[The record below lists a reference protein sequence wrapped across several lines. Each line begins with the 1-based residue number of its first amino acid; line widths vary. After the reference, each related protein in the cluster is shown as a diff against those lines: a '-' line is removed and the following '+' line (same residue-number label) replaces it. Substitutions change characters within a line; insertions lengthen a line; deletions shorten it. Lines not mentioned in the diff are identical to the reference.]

1 MVGDSLYRSSSFR
14 LSDGRRGLD
23 DSCIRRLRSVLLSRL
38 DFWDNPGLGVSRD
51 FFCDAVDSVVRLSG
65 LSNFLFC
72 PSFQFA
78 GENTGYMSR
87 IRILPEAVANRI
99 AAGEVV
105 ERPASVVK
113 ELLENALDAGAK
125 TIRVEVEAG
134 GKRMIR
140 IIDDG
145 HGMSHDDALLAFERH
160 ATSKLRSADDLLSI
174 PTLGFRGEALPTI
187 AAVSRLLL
195 ETRAEEDAEGTR
207 VEFAGGKLVNVKP
220 AGLPAGTT
228 VSVADLFYSVPARRK
243 FLKSDTTELG
253 HIASLVT
260 HYALANPGR
269 QFVLTTPTQQIVDCS
284 PVERLAERVYQLF
297 GKQSFDE
304 LIEIPVVSAAFR
316 AAITEPE
323 LEPAEEKARLT
334 VYGFTSRPEIQRPN
348 RNGIYI
354 FVNRRLVRDRLI
366 LHAIHEAYRNIL
378 PSNVFPATLLFLEM
392 PYDEVDVNVHPAK
405 IEVRFRRSQFVHDFT
420 RDAIRQALM
429 SARPIASFAAAAAA
443 SGALQNANTSAASL
457 SNAPSMDP
465 TAPSIVPRAI
475 IPAMEEIGL
484 GSGVGSDGGF
494 DLTSAPLQPIEQRF
508 VFPAGPESL
517 VESSAAFGAPSLA
530 SEPPAP
536 NWAANFA
543 AGNGSAPATLPHP
556 DQIADL
562 KPLGQVSS
570 SFIVAVNGEG
580 LWLVDQ
586 HVAHERVLFEQHL
599 EARRA
604 GKVESQRML
613 MPMILELSPRQLVI
627 YEKIAEELSA
637 NGFEVELM
645 GPRSVAIQAAPA
657 GITGSDA
664 EKLLTE
670 ILDGIE
676 RENAAISI
684 ETLQAKIAAST
695 ACHAAI
701 KVNMPLD
708 QTKMEWLLAALA
720 KTDCPMSC
728 PHGRP
733 VVLRYSIKEIEK
745 AFHRI

>member
-1 MVGDSLYRSSSFR
+1 
-14 LSDGRRGLD
+14 
-23 DSCIRRLRSVLLSRL
+23 
-38 DFWDNPGLGVSRD
+38 
-51 FFCDAVDSVVRLSG
+51 
-65 LSNFLFC
+65 
-72 PSFQFA
+72 
-78 GENTGYMSR
+78 MSR
-87 IRILPEAVANRI
+87 IRILPEAVANKI

-113 ELLENALDAGAK
+113 ELLENAIDAGAQ
-125 TIRVEVEAG
+125 TIRIEVEMG

-140 IIDDG
+140 VIDDG
-145 HGMSHDDALLAFERH
+145 HGMTHDDALLAFERH

-174 PTLGFRGEALPTI
+174 ATLGFRGEALPTI

-195 ETRAEEDAEGTR
+195 ETRDESEAEGTR

-220 AGLPAGTT
+220 AGLPVGTT
-228 VSVADLFYSVPARRK
+228 VSVADIFYCVPARRK

-260 HYALANPGR
+260 HYALANPGK
-269 QFVLTTPTQQIVDCS
+269 QFILTTPTQEIINC
-284 PVERLAERVYQLF
+284 PPTEKLADRVYQLF
-297 GKQSFDE
+297 GRQALEE
-304 LIEIPVVSAAFR
+304 LVEIPAVSAPFR

-323 LEPAEEKARLT
+323 LEQEEEKASLT
-334 VYGFTSRPEIQRPN
+334 VRGFTSRPEVQRLN

-378 PSNVFPATLLFLEM
+378 PPAVFPATLLFLEM

-420 RDAIRQALM
+420 RDAIRQVLIG
-429 SARPIASFAAAAAA
+429 ARPIASFATAAGAA
-443 SGALQNANTSAASL
+443 SPIAGTGNGALSGGITP
-457 SNAPSMDP
+457 APVESG
-465 TAPSIVPRAI
+465 VPRAI

-494 DLTSAPLQPIEQRF
+494 DLSSAPMQPVEQRIPF
-508 VFPAGPESL
+508 TSGTAIGTAAAPEQL
-517 VESSAAFGAPSLA
+517 SSAR
-530 SEPPAP
+530 
-536 NWAANFA
+536 NWAANLA
-543 AGNGSAPATLPHP
+543 APNAGAPASLPRP
-556 DQIADL
+556 EQIADL
-562 KPLGQVSS
+562 KPLGQVSA
-570 SFIVAVNGEG
+570 SFIIAVNGEG
-580 LWLVDQ
+580 LWIVDQ

-604 GKVESQRML
+604 GRVEAQRML
-613 MPMILELSPRQLVI
+613 MPLVIELSPRQIVI
-627 YEKIAEELSA
+627 FEKIAEELAA
-637 NGFEVELM
+637 NGFEVEPM
-645 GPRSVAIQAAPA
+645 GPKSVAIQAVPA
-657 GITGSDA
+657 GVAAPDA

-701 KVNMPLD
+701 KVNMPLEHS
-708 QTKMEWLLAALA
+708 KMEWLLDALA

-733 VVLRYSIKEIEK
+733 VVLRYSLKEIEK

>member
-1 MVGDSLYRSSSFR
+1 M
-14 LSDGRRGLD
+14 
-23 DSCIRRLRSVLLSRL
+23 
-38 DFWDNPGLGVSRD
+38 
-51 FFCDAVDSVVRLSG
+51 A
-65 LSNFLFC
+65 
-72 PSFQFA
+72 
-78 GENTGYMSR
+78 
-87 IRILPEAVANRI
+87 EAVANKI

-113 ELLENALDAGAK
+113 ELLENALDAGA
-125 TIRVEVEAG
+125 TSVRIETEVG

-140 IIDDG
+140 VIDDG
-145 HGMSHDDALLAFERH
+145 HGMAHDDALLAFERH
-160 ATSKLRSADDLLSI
+160 ATSKLRTADDLLTIS
-174 PTLGFRGEALPTI
+174 TLGFRGEALPSI

-195 ETRAEEDAEGTR
+195 ETRDANDPEGTR
-207 VEFAGGKLVNVKP
+207 VEFAGGKLVGVKP
-220 AGLPAGTT
+220 AGLPPGTT
-228 VSVADLFYSVPARRK
+228 ISVADLFYCVPARRK

-260 HYALANPGR
+260 HYALANPTK
-269 QFVLTTPTQQIVDCS
+269 QFTLTTPSQEIINC
-284 PVERLAERVYQLF
+284 PPAEKLADRVYQLF
-297 GKQSFDE
+297 GRQALEE
-304 LIEIPVVSAAFR
+304 LVEIPATSAAFR
-316 AAITEPE
+316 AAITEPKME
-323 LEPAEEKARLT
+323 ASEESATLT
-334 VYGFTSRPEIQRPN
+334 VTGFTSRPAVQRLN
-348 RNGIYI
+348 RNGIYV

-378 PSNVFPATLLFLEM
+378 PPNVFPATLLFLEM

-429 SARPIASFAAAAAA
+429 STRPIASFAAVATGNIAANPAA
-443 SGALQNANTSAASL
+443 PPGTFAGGFAEPNPNSG
-457 SNAPSMDP
+457 
-465 TAPSIVPRAI
+465 VPRAV
-475 IPAMEEIGL
+475 IPSMEELGV
-484 GSGVGSDGGF
+484 GSGVGSDYAAPNGF
-494 DLTSAPLQPIEQRF
+494 DLASAPMQPLPQRF
-508 VFPAGPESL
+508 PFEPDNNLSP
-517 VESSAAFGAPSLA
+517 GAMPSGQ
-530 SEPPAP
+530 SREP
-536 NWAANFA
+536 NWAENFSRV
-543 AGNGSAPATLPHP
+543 GTDAPATLPRP

-562 KPLGQVSS
+562 KPLGQVSA

-580 LWLVDQ
+580 LWIVDQ

-604 GKVESQRML
+604 GKVEAQRLL
-613 MPMILELSPRQLVI
+613 MPMVIELAPRQLVI
-627 YEKIAEELSA
+627 YEKIAGELGA
-637 NGFEVELM
+637 NGFEVEPM
-645 GPRSVAIQAAPA
+645 GPKSVAIQAVPA
-657 GITGSDA
+657 GIAANDA
-664 EKLLTE
+664 EHLLTE
-670 ILDGIE
+670 ILDGLD

-684 ETLQAKIAAST
+684 DTLQSKIAAST

>member
-1 MVGDSLYRSSSFR
+1 
-14 LSDGRRGLD
+14 
-23 DSCIRRLRSVLLSRL
+23 
-38 DFWDNPGLGVSRD
+38 
-51 FFCDAVDSVVRLSG
+51 
-65 LSNFLFC
+65 
-72 PSFQFA
+72 
-78 GENTGYMSR
+78 MSR

-125 TIRVEVEAG
+125 TIRIEVEAG
-134 GKRMIR
+134 GKRLIR
-140 IIDDG
+140 VTDDG

-174 PTLGFRGEALPTI
+174 ATLGFRGEALPTI
-187 AAVSRLLL
+187 AAVSRLLI

-207 VEFAGGKLVNVKP
+207 VEFAGGKLIGVKP

-228 VSVADLFYSVPARRK
+228 ISVADLFYCVPARRK
-243 FLKSDTTELG
+243 FLKSETTELG

-260 HYALANPGR
+260 HYALANPGK
-269 QFVLTTPTQQIVDCS
+269 QFILSTPTQQIIDCS
-284 PVERLAERVYQLF
+284 PADLLSDRVYQLF
-297 GKQSFDE
+297 GRQSLQE
-304 LIEIPVVSAAFR
+304 LVEIPPVSAAFR

-323 LEPAEEKARLT
+323 LEPGEEKSRLS
-334 VYGFTSRPEIQRPN
+334 VWGFTSRPDVQRPN

-354 FVNRRLVRDRLI
+354 FVNRRLIRDRLI
-366 LHAIHEAYRNIL
+366 LHAINEAYRNVL
-378 PSNVFPATLLFLEM
+378 PGSVFPATLLFLEM

-429 SARPIASFAAAAAA
+429 SVRPIASFATAAGTSGTAGAHQNPAA
-443 SGALQNANTSAASL
+443 SSLSTAAPESFAAS
-457 SNAPSMDP
+457 A
-465 TAPSIVPRAI
+465 VPRAI
-475 IPAMEEIGL
+475 IPPMDEIGL
-484 GSGVGSDGGF
+484 GSGAGSDEGF
-494 DLTSAPLQPIEQRF
+494 DLTGAPMRPVEQRF
-508 VFPAGPESL
+508 
-517 VESSAAFGAPSLA
+517 AFEPGAPFAVSNGNGGTPSA
-530 SEPPAP
+530 PAAP

-543 AGNGSAPATLPHP
+543 AAGADAPARLPHP
-556 DQIADL
+556 EEITDL

-580 LWLVDQ
+580 LWIVDQ

-613 MPMILELSPRQLVI
+613 MPMILELSPRQIVT
-627 YEKIAEELSA
+627 YEKIAEELAA
-637 NGFEVELM
+637 NGFEVEPM
-645 GPRSVAIQAAPA
+645 GPRSVAIQAVPA
-657 GITGSDA
+657 GIETSDA

-708 QTKMEWLLAALA
+708 HTKMEWLLAALA

-733 VVLRYSIKEIEK
+733 VVLRYSVKEIEK

>member
-1 MVGDSLYRSSSFR
+1 
-14 LSDGRRGLD
+14 
-23 DSCIRRLRSVLLSRL
+23 
-38 DFWDNPGLGVSRD
+38 
-51 FFCDAVDSVVRLSG
+51 
-65 LSNFLFC
+65 
-72 PSFQFA
+72 
-78 GENTGYMSR
+78 MSR

-140 IIDDG
+140 VIDDG

-195 ETRAEEDAEGTR
+195 ESRAEEDAEGTR
-207 VEFAGGKLVNVKP
+207 VEFAGGKLVSVKP

-260 HYALANPGR
+260 HYALANPGK

-323 LEPAEEKARLT
+323 LEQSEEKARLT
-334 VYGFTSRPEIQRPN
+334 VYGFTSRPEVQRPN

-366 LHAIHEAYRNIL
+366 LHAIHEAYRNIH
-378 PSNVFPATLLFLEM
+378 PGSVFPATLLFLEM

-420 RDAIRQALM
+420 RDSIRQSLM
-429 SARPIASFAAAAAA
+429 SARPIASFAAAAA
-443 SGALQNANTSAASL
+443 SQNTNASAATF
-457 SNAPSMDP
+457 SNASSMDP
-465 TAPSIVPRAI
+465 TAPSIVPRAV

-494 DLTSAPLQPIEQRF
+494 DLSTAPLQPVEQRF
-508 VFPAGPESL
+508 SFEPGAAIGGT
-517 VESSAAFGAPSLA
+517 SAPQ
-530 SEPPAP
+530 EPRAP

-543 AGNGSAPATLPHP
+543 SGNGSAPATLPHP

-627 YEKIAEELSA
+627 YETIAEELSA
-637 NGFEVELM
+637 NGFEVEPM

-733 VVLRYSIKEIEK
+733 VVLRYSVKEIER

>member
-1 MVGDSLYRSSSFR
+1 
-14 LSDGRRGLD
+14 
-23 DSCIRRLRSVLLSRL
+23 
-38 DFWDNPGLGVSRD
+38 
-51 FFCDAVDSVVRLSG
+51 
-65 LSNFLFC
+65 
-72 PSFQFA
+72 
-78 GENTGYMSR
+78 MSR

-113 ELLENALDAGAK
+113 ELLENALDAGANS
-125 TIRVEVEAG
+125 IRVEVESG

-140 IIDDG
+140 VIDDG
-145 HGMSHDDALLAFERH
+145 HGMTHDDALLAFERH
-160 ATSKLRSADDLLSI
+160 ATSKLKSADDLMSI
-174 PTLGFRGEALPTI
+174 ATLGFRGEAMPTI

-195 ETRAEEDAEGTR
+195 ETRDASEPEGVS
-207 VEFAGGKLVNVKP
+207 VEFAAGKLVKVKS

-243 FLKSDTTELG
+243 FLKSETTELG

-260 HYALANPGR
+260 HYALANPGK
-269 QFVLTTPTQQIVDCS
+269 QFVLTTPTQQIIDCP
-284 PVERLAERVYQLF
+284 PVERLADRIYQLF
-297 GKQSFDE
+297 GKQSLDE
-304 LIEIPVVSAAFR
+304 LVEIPTASAGFR

-323 LEPAEEKARLT
+323 LEPNEESARIS
-334 VYGFTSRPEIQRPN
+334 VYGFTSRPEVQRPN
-348 RNGIYI
+348 RNGIYV

-378 PSNVFPATLLFLEM
+378 PGNVFPATLLFLEM

-420 RDAIRQALM
+420 RDTIRQVLM
-429 SARPIASFAAAAAA
+429 NARAVPSFAAAA
-443 SGALQNANTSAASL
+443 GAGTTATGTSAAGFGMNPMVAGTQASPYPG
-457 SNAPSMDP
+457 SNGDTSQTSGADPQSSAAPP
-465 TAPSIVPRAI
+465 PVTIPHANIPSFADV
-475 IPAMEEIGL
+475 GF

-494 DLTSAPLQPIEQRF
+494 ELTGGPLRPVPQRF
-508 VFPAGPESL
+508 SFESASTFGAALDSVAPASL
-517 VESSAAFGAPSLA
+517 PSDSAAQ
-530 SEPPAP
+530 P
-536 NWAANFA
+536 NWAANFS
-543 AGNGSAPATLPHP
+543 SATDAPGRLPHP
-556 DQIADL
+556 DEIGDL
-562 KPLGQVSS
+562 KPLGQVNA
-570 SFIVAVNGEG
+570 SFIIAVNGEG
-580 LWLVDQ
+580 LWIVDQ

-627 YEKIAEELSA
+627 YEKIADELAA
-637 NGFEVELM
+637 NGFEVEPM
-645 GPRSVAIQAAPA
+645 GPRSVAIQAVPA
-657 GITGSDA
+657 GVTGNDA
-664 EKLLTE
+664 EKLLSE

-708 QTKMEWLLAALA
+708 QIKMEWLLGALA

-733 VVLRYSIKEIEK
+733 VVLRYSVKEIER